1 MDNIESTEQHPVKIE
16 RFSRNL
22 RTTLTDR
29 EIVERA
35 RRAAHLA
42 AEVEQ
47 LEDEAKAAAK
57 QAKARIEEI
66 QAEQR
71 RLNLEV
77 ADGAVHRETPCERH
91 YIYRTGTVVEI
102 RKDTGEQLSERPMT
116 ERERQPD
123 LPGVAD
129 GEFAEVDEEPE
140 EREPPFTPDETDD
153 GIVDDDY
160 AARAKAA
167 AEAEPELETAKPQRR
182 GRGGRRKSTSAEAE

>member
-1 MDNIESTEQHPVKIE
+1 MSDATITETSDSNEQHPVKIE
-16 RFSRNL
+16 RFPRNL
-22 RTTLTDR
+22 RVKLTDR

-35 RRAAHLA
+35 QRAAHLA

-47 LEDEAKAAAK
+47 QEEAAKAAAK
-57 QAKARIEEI
+57 QAKARIEELD
-66 QAEQR
+66 AERR

-77 ADGAVHRETPCERH
+77 MDGAVHREVQCERR
-91 YIYRTGTVVEI
+91 YIYRLGVVQEY
-102 RKDTGEQLSERPMT
+102 RTDTGELLSERPMT

-160 AARAKAA
+160 AARAKA
-167 AEAEPELETAKPQRR
+167 EAEPELETAKPQRR
-182 GRGGRRKSTSAEAE
+182 GRGGRRTRG

>member
-1 MDNIESTEQHPVKIE
+1 MNEHNGTEQHPVKIE

-22 RTTLTDR
+22 RTPLTDR

-42 AEVEQ
+42 AEIEQ
-47 LEDEAKAAAK
+47 LEEEAKAAAK

-77 ADGAVHRETPCERH
+77 ADGAVHRETPCERR
-91 YIYRTGTVVEI
+91 YIYRLGEVHEVRT
-102 RKDTGEQLSERPMT
+102 DTGETLTARPMT

-123 LPGVAD
+123 LPGMAN
-129 GEFAEVDEEPE
+129 G
-140 EREPPFTPDETDD
+140 EPPFTDD

-160 AARAKAA
+160 AARAKA
-167 AEAEPELETAKPQRR
+167 EAEPELETARPQRR
-182 GRGGRRKSTSAEAE
+182 GRGGRRKSTSAEAGVTRG